1 MEIREI
7 FASMGEAAFRRM
19 ETEAA
24 EKLSSTGGHVI
35 AAGGGT
41 LLSTQNVEILRRNG
55 IIVLLD
61 APLDALQQRLK
72 RDRTRPLL
80 QKPDREKVIREL
92 HAQRMPLYR
101 AACTLSVNAG
111 QPPAQVAEDIAAAV
125 ADSIQA
131 QA

>member
-1 MEIREI
+1 M
-7 FASMGEAAFRRM
+7 
-19 ETEAA
+19 
-24 EKLSSTGGHVI
+24 
-35 AAGGGT
+35 
-41 LLSTQNVEILRRNG
+41 EILRRNG